1 MLAISKLYCNF
12 AYAKC
17 IQRLNMKIKCYLTWQ
32 ILLLMT
38 WVFISCHEQMGHSPK
53 ASKAD
58 SILFDVGVRMEYDS
72 MIILANTYEQ
82 QGLLSEL
89 DANRWRGVAYY
100 HQGHYR
106 MSEIN
111 YRKAIEC
118 EVKTD
123 EDQLSYNKCARRL
136 SELLLVKGDYEG
148 SLVVA
153 IPAVKKMEESGI
165 GSDIDYAILLNNIG
179 CCQINLGQ
187 DEEAKESFLTAR
199 GHYANRWQ
207 SDSTSRGFQ
216 EAVLGTVYT
225 SMAYINTRRYAES
238 IYWIDRTEMLL
249 DKYRQKRDARKD
261 YFDEYQ
267 GRIEIM
273 RAVAKQGLGKKD
285 QAEEAYKA
293 FLQTDYSKTAPGHIN
308 ANDYLVMAERYQEAA
323 DNYRY
328 LDQAIEHWGM
338 EASLDNIQ
346 LYMLPKFR
354 ANKEAGRR
362 DSARV
367 AAENILNVL
376 DSAITGQKNSATAE
390 LATLYDTQGKEQE
403 ILQKEADLSRQRMW
417 ATAVSLLLIIM
428 FLIIYSLHKRKSTH
442 RLRVAHEKLQVA
454 YDQLEEATAHRERIE
469 SELRIARDIQMSM
482 VPNIF
487 PNREG
492 LDIYAKIEPA
502 KEVGG
507 DLYGYLLMGDELY
520 FCLGDVSGKGVPA
533 SLFMAQAT
541 RLFRTLATQHMMPA
555 EIATRMNAALSED
568 NEQGMFVTMFIGRID
583 LNTGAMDFC
592 NAGHNPPY
600 LGDRLGGA
608 FLEILP
614 NAPIGLWPGLDYD
627 GERLDDVS
635 GKMLVV
641 YSDGLNEAENR
652 QQEQFGDDQIITL
665 LQTMPEASAQQVIE
679 SLYGAVQTHRDGAE
693 SNDDLTIMSIRINTK
708 KKDSEK

>member
-1 MLAISKLYCNF
+1 
-12 AYAKC
+12 
-17 IQRLNMKIKCYLTWQ
+17 MKIKRYLSWLS
-32 ILLLMT
+32 LLL
-38 WVFISCHEQMGHSPK
+38 VSLVLISCHEKMGHSPK
-53 ASKAD
+53 ASRVD

-72 MIILANTYEQ
+72 MIILANAYEQ
-82 QGLLSEL
+82 QGLISEL

-106 MSEIN
+106 MSEIY
-111 YRKAIEC
+111 YRKAIES
-118 EVKTD
+118 EIKTE

-153 IPAVKKMEESGI
+153 IPAVKKMEETGI

-273 RAVAKQGLGKKD
+273 RAVAKQGLGKKE

-367 AAENILNVL
+367 VAERILNVL

-417 ATAVSLLLIIM
+417 WTAVSLLLIIL
-428 FLIIYSLHKRKSTH
+428 FFTIYTFHKRRSTH
-442 RLRVAHEKLQVA
+442 RLKVAHEKLQVA

-568 NEQGMFVTMFIGRID
+568 NEQGMFVTMFIGCID
-583 LNTGAMDFC
+583 LAKGIMDFC

-600 LGDRLGGA
+600 IGNTKGGGE
-608 FLEILP
+608 FLEMLP
-614 NAPIGLWPGLDYD
+614 NAPIGLWPGLEYD
-627 GERLDDVS
+627 GERLEDIR

-652 QQEQFGDDQIITL
+652 QQEQFGDDHILEL
-665 LQTMPEASAQQVIE
+665 LRKMPEASAQKVIE
-679 SLYGAVQTHRDGAE
+679 SLYEGVQKHRDGAE
-693 SNDDLTIMSIRINTK
+693 PNDDLTILSIRV
-708 KKDSEK
+708 E

>member
-1 MLAISKLYCNF
+1 
-12 AYAKC
+12 
-17 IQRLNMKIKCYLTWQ
+17 MKIKRYLSWL
-32 ILLLMT
+32 ILLLVSM
-38 WVFISCHEQMGHSPK
+38 VLVSCDKEMRRDLK
-53 ASKAD
+53 ASRAD

-72 MIILANTYEQ
+72 MLYLANRYEE
-82 QGLLSEL
+82 QGLISEL

-106 MSEIN
+106 MSEIY

-118 EVKTD
+118 EVETD
-123 EDQLSYNKCARRL
+123 NDQLNYNKCARRL
-136 SELLLVKGDYEG
+136 SELLLVKGDFEG
-148 SLVVA
+148 SLQVA
-153 IPAVKKMEESGI
+153 IPAVKKMDESGI

-179 CCQINLGQ
+179 CCQLNLGQ
-187 DEEAKESFLTAR
+187 DDEAKESFLTAR
-199 GHYANRWQ
+199 EHYANRWQ

-225 SMAYINTRRYAES
+225 SMAYINTRRYQES

-249 DKYRQKRDARKD
+249 DKYRQRRDARKD

-267 GRIEIM
+267 GRIDIM
-273 RAVAKQGLGKKD
+273 RAVAKQGLGKSD
-285 QAEEAYKA
+285 EAEEAYRA
-293 FLQTDYSKTAPGHIN
+293 FLKTDYAKTGQGHIN
-308 ANDYLVMAERYQEAA
+308 ANDYLVMAKRYQEAA

-328 LDQAIEHWGM
+328 LDQTMENSGM

-346 LYMLPKFR
+346 LYMLPKFW

-367 AAENILNVL
+367 AAEKVLMVL
-376 DSAITGQKNSATAE
+376 DSAITSQKNSATAE
-390 LATLYDTQGKEQE
+390 LATIYDTQGKEQE
-403 ILQKEADLSRQRMW
+403 ILQKQADLSRQRMW
-417 ATAVSLLLIIM
+417 TTAIALLLIIL
-428 FLIIYSLHKRKSTH
+428 FLIIYSFHKRRSTH

-487 PNREG
+487 PDREG

-568 NEQGMFVTMFIGRID
+568 NDQGMFVTMFIGRID
-583 LNTGAMDFC
+583 LASGAMDFC
-592 NAGHNPPY
+592 NAGHNPPF
-600 LGDRLGGA
+600 LTDAGGGQ
-608 FLEILP
+608 FLEMLP
-614 NAPIGLWPGLDYD
+614 NAPIGLWPGLEYD
-627 GERLDDVS
+627 GERLEDIS
-635 GKMLVV
+635 GRMLVV
-641 YSDGLNEAENR
+641 YTDGLNEAENR
-652 QQEQFGDDQIITL
+652 QQEQLGDDRL
-665 LQTMPEASAQQVIE
+665 LDILETMPRCSAKEVINL
-679 SLYGAVQTHRDGAE
+679 LYEAVQQHRDGAE
-693 SNDDLTIMSIRINTK
+693 PNDDLTIMSILVDTRK
-708 KKDSEK
+708 KETEK

>member
-1 MLAISKLYCNF
+1 MA
-12 AYAKC
+12 
-17 IQRLNMKIKCYLTWQ
+17 
-32 ILLLMT
+32 
-38 WVFISCHEQMGHSPK
+38 FIACQERMGHEVR

-58 SILFDVGVRMEYDS
+58 SVLFDVGVRMEYDS
-72 MIILANTYEQ
+72 MIVLANAYEQ
-82 QGLLSEL
+82 QGLISEL

-106 MSEIN
+106 MSEIY

-118 EVKTD
+118 EVKTK

-153 IPAVKKMEESGI
+153 IPAVKKMDESGI

-249 DKYRQKRDARKD
+249 DKYRQRHDARKD

-273 RAVAKQGLGKKD
+273 RAVAKQSLGKKE
-285 QAEEAYKA
+285 QAEEAYRE
-293 FLQTDYSKTAPGHIN
+293 FLKTDYAKTPQGHIN
-308 ANDYLVMAERYQEAA
+308 ANDYLVIAERYQE
-323 DNYRY
+323 
-328 LDQAIEHWGM
+328 
-338 EASLDNIQ
+338 
-346 LYMLPKFR
+346 FR
-354 ANKEAGRR
+354 ANREAGRR

-367 AAENILNVL
+367 AAEKILFVL
-376 DSAITGQKNSATAE
+376 DSAITSQKNSATAE

-403 ILQKEADLSRQRMW
+403 ILQKEADLSRHRLW
-417 ATAVSLLLIIM
+417 ATAISLLLIII
-428 FLIIYSLHKRKSTH
+428 FFTIYTFHKRRSTH
-442 RLRVAHEKLQVA
+442 RLRVAHEKLQHA

-482 VPNIF
+482 VPNVF

-568 NEQGMFVTMFIGRID
+568 NEQGMFVTMFIARID
-583 LNTGAMDFC
+583 LSNGAMDFC

-600 LGDRLGGA
+600 LGNRQGGG
-608 FLEILP
+608 FLEMLP
-614 NAPIGLWPGLDYD
+614 NAPIGLWPGLEYE
-627 GERLDDVS
+627 GEQIADVS
-635 GKMLVV
+635 GKMFMV
-641 YSDGLNEAENR
+641 YTDGLNEAEDCE
-652 QQEQFGDDQIITL
+652 QEQFGDDRILGIL
-665 LQTMPEASAQQVIE
+665 HTMPDASAQEIID
-679 SLYGAVQTHRDGAE
+679 SLYKAVQTHRNGAE
-693 SNDDLTIMSIRINTK
+693 PNDDLTMLSIRVDAK
-708 KKDSEK
+708 KKDAEK